1 MERHRDGSYLVVR
14 SVCSDSAEMQHAA
27 RLRRSGNCIGAVTAD
42 RGQLIQPHRVHAG
55 RVAVV
60 AGAEEGVPALSQA
73 GRELL
78 SVAAASSWASCV
90 RATP

>member
-1 MERHRDGSYLVVR
+1 M
-14 SVCSDSAEMQHAA
+14 CSDSAEMQHAA
-27 RLRRSGNCIGAVTAD
+27 RLRRSVNCIGVTGRHDRAAAD
-42 RGQLIQPHRVHAG
+42 SAPVFTLA
-55 RVAVV
+55 ASLYVV
-60 AGAEEGVPALSQA
+60 AGAEEGVPTLSQA